1 MDTNSFI
8 VYIKADDIYKSNGE
22 DDETRFH
29 TSNYEL
35 NSTLSKG
42 KNKKVFG
49 LMKDESDEKIERKFV
64 ALRANSYSYLK
75 MVVVKIKKQN
85 RHKKVHQKRKN

>member
-35 NSTLSKG
+35 NSTLPKG

-64 ALRANSYSYLK
+64 ALRASSYSYLK

-85 RHKKVHQKRKN
+85 RHKKVHQKKKN